1 MPRPACLVTPSQV
14 GQSAATSSVSS
25 TEAVAKPLAV
35 ANSTG
40 KLCPTVL
47 DVYRVYTG
55 RGSTTRALA
64 ALASHVAAHRAHM
77 EQRPGILHGCAGVTA
92 GHTYAEAN
100 LTPRVAPEDTH
111 VENIVSVTEGVLVET
126 AYPADSEMK
135 RYIPLLTLADL
146 PFCAALLLHKMSS
159 TVCRLMRAG
168 L

>member
-1 MPRPACLVTPSQV
+1 
-14 GQSAATSSVSS
+14 
-25 TEAVAKPLAV
+25 
-35 ANSTG
+35 
-40 KLCPTVL
+40 
-47 DVYRVYTG
+47 
-55 RGSTTRALA
+55 
-64 ALASHVAAHRAHM
+64 M
-77 EQRPGILHGCAGVTA
+77 EQRPDILHGCAGVTA

-135 RYIPLLTLADL
+135 RYIPLRTLADL
-146 PFCAALLLHKMSS
+146 PFCAALLLHKMSL